1 MFIIV
6 YHCLSIPV
14 VSCFDEPKNYPRY
27 SKMGSPR
34 WPYRRSEALWW
45 LGCAFHAM
53 PAECVWDSQAL
64 QWIRAKA
71 MANQKNRK
79 CHTVMMCYV
88 GKYTCK
94 YNFECTMHIY
104 IYGYSILIYPS
115 RAMYPF
121 SICKYVC
128 IYLYIYVC
136 TYILHTF
143 KKWFIY
149 IYNNNNNNNINN
161 IYM

>member
-64 QWIRAKA
+64 QWIRGKA
-71 MANQKNRK
+71 MANQNNRK

-104 IYGYSILIYPS
+104 IYMDILYWFIHLEQCIHSVFANMYASIYIY
-115 RAMYPF
+115 MYVR
-121 SICKYVC
+121 IYC
-128 IYLYIYVC
+128 IHSKNDLYIY
-136 TYILHTF
+136 I
-143 KKWFIY
+143 
-149 IYNNNNNNNINN
+149 
-161 IYM
+161 